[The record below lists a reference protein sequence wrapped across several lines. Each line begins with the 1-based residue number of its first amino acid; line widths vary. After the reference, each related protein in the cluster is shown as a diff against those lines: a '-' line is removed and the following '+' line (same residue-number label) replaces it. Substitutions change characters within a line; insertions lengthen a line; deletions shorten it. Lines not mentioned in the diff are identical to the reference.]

1 MGTWEQDQFVQ
12 CGVRIEH
19 TPDGGFELSQSQYID
34 EIKEICISAERR
46 REPKALTTEFEKTK
60 IRAALGALSWCAQQ
74 TRPHLSFA
82 VSLPLSQV
90 RDSTVGTMLEINKLI
105 YRTRCD
111 KSHVL
116 KVRGDLRVR
125 DLLVAG
131 WSDASPLNRLDG
143 KSTQGIFI
151 GITHE
156 SLLSGEMCKVS
167 PVFWRSAKIERQ
179 CRSPGASE
187 ALAAIDCEDAL
198 FGVRLQVF
206 EMLGHPVNVR
216 KAEESVAQI
225 PAVLVTD
232 STNVHD
238 RMKKDVYVPKG
249 PEFRTAMELIG
260 LKEASTRTHM
270 PIRWGHSDA
279 QLANSLTKDSEQ
291 QQLQRFYHLGQ
302 V

>member
-1 MGTWEQDQFVQ
+1 
-12 CGVRIEH
+12 
-19 TPDGGFELSQSQYID
+19 
-34 EIKEICISAERR
+34 
-46 REPKALTTEFEKTK
+46 
-60 IRAALGALSWCAQQ
+60 
-74 TRPHLSFA
+74 
-82 VSLPLSQV
+82 
-90 RDSTVGTMLEINKLI
+90 MLEINKLI

-116 KVRGDLRVR
+116 KVHGDLRVR

-131 WSDASPLNRLDG
+131 WSDASPLNRPDG

-151 GITHE
+151 GITHQ

-167 PVFWRSAKIERQ
+167 PAFWRSAKLERQ

-187 ALAAIDCEDAL
+187 ALAAINCEDAL
-198 FGVRLQVF
+198 FGVKLQVF
-206 EMLGHPVNVR
+206 EMPGHSVNVR
-216 KAEESVAQI
+216 KTEESVAQI

-238 RMKKDVYVPKG
+238 RMKNNVYVPKG

-260 LKEASTRTHM
+260 LKEASARTHM
-270 PIRWGHSDA
+270 PIRWAHSDA

-291 QQLQRFYHLGQ
+291 QQLQRFYH
-302 V
+302 